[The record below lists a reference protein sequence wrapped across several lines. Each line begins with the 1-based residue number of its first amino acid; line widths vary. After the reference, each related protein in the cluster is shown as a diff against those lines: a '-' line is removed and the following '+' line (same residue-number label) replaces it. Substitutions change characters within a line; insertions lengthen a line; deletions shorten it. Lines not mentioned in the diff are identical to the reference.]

1 MEAEAPRGLARVSQ
15 KGPVPGR
22 RGRAGTIVT
31 YAVLSVLAA
40 AWLLPI
46 AWAIDTALKPESE
59 TTKTPI
65 TWASSHFNLNSFRQV
80 IEAGDILRWYANS
93 ALVSIVV
100 TVFVVLLA
108 SLAAYALSRIPFR
121 GRTVLFWVVLAGL
134 MVPPQV
140 LIVPLFS
147 EMQAVGFVNTYQGI
161 ILPQLPSALAVFILK
176 VFFDG
181 IPRELEESALVD
193 GASRLRIYW
202 QIWMPLARPAL
213 AAVAIFTFV
222 GSWNYF
228 IWPLIVVTSTDMMTI
243 PLGLSTVQSA
253 FGIHYAQIMASAV
266 LGGLPLLVAFIFFQ
280 RQIVEGIANTGLK
293 G

>member
-1 MEAEAPRGLARVSQ
+1 MEAEAPQRLTRIPKEQ
-15 KGPVPGR
+15 KGPSR
-22 RGRAGTIVT
+22 RSRLGSTLNYI
-31 YAVLSVLAA
+31 VLSILAA
-40 AWLLPI
+40 AWLTPL
-46 AWAIDTALKPESE
+46 AWAVDTALKPESE
-59 TTKTPI
+59 TTITPI
-65 TWASSHFNLNSFRQV
+65 TWDSSNFNLGAFKEV
-80 IEAGDILRWYANS
+80 IDAGNILRWYGNS

-100 TVFVVLLA
+100 TAGVVILA

-121 GRTVLFWVVLAGL
+121 GRTVLFWVILAGL
-134 MVPPQV
+134 MIPPQV
-140 LIVPLFS
+140 LILPLFA
-147 EMQAVGFVNTYQGI
+147 EMQIFGFVNTYQGI
-161 ILPQLPSALAVFILK
+161 ILPQLASALAVFILK

-181 IPRELEESALVD
+181 IPHELEESALVD

-222 GSWNYF
+222 TSWNYF
-228 IWPLIVVTSTDMMTI
+228 IWPLVVVTSTNMMTI
-243 PLGLSTVQSA
+243 PLGLQAVQSA
-253 FGIHYAQIMASAV
+253 FGVHYAQIMASAV

>member
-1 MEAEAPRGLARVSQ
+1 MEAEAPRGLARVPQ

-40 AWLLPI
+40 AWLLPL
-46 AWAIDTALKPESE
+46 AWAVDTALKPESE

-65 TWASSHFNLNSFRQV
+65 TWASSHFNLNAFRQV

-134 MVPPQV
+134 MIPPQV